1 MAIKKKLKKFL
12 WSTKKQQIVTSVF
25 LGFITL
31 VVIGG
36 CLYTFKTDKPVY
48 QKQEDKIYN
57 NIKKTHDESDLKGL
71 VTGISDRYIVQ
82 NATGINYFYN
92 IQCNSEI
99 IKYINVDD
107 SKVDLATPGSYQI
120 KYTIGAKTKKLA
132 EYLKESSTANEDE
145 VEEIVVNKKINVITL
160 EEAITLAD
168 AGNFVYSD
176 NNQLVSKSD
185 GTVTDVSEETIE
197 NATSPESLEDDET
210 ENERSTNQRPS
221 NSNDQQSDNNS
232 NTHHHSWQEITE
244 IRHVEATGHY
254 EEVEVAICNECGYEN
269 GHSENCSQNAGYTI
283 NIRPIW
289 VQDSEAYDEVVV
301 VGYRCSGCGAVSD
314 ITY

>member
-1 MAIKKKLKKFL
+1 M
-12 WSTKKQQIVTSVF
+12 
-25 LGFITL
+25 
-31 VVIGG
+31 
-36 CLYTFKTDKPVY
+36 
-48 QKQEDKIYN
+48 
-57 NIKKTHDESDLKGL
+57 
-71 VTGISDRYIVQ
+71 
-82 NATGINYFYN
+82 
-92 IQCNSEI
+92 
-99 IKYINVDD
+99 
-107 SKVDLATPGSYQI
+107 
-120 KYTIGAKTKKLA
+120 
-132 EYLKESSTANEDE
+132 
-145 VEEIVVNKKINVITL
+145 
-160 EEAITLAD
+160 
-168 AGNFVYSD
+168 
-176 NNQLVSKSD
+176 SKSD